1 MLRHVKSYN
10 SYLLLESVGE
20 MTGLIGEINK
30 AVQNAIASGK
40 DSQEVTQM
48 IRDFFQSNRSEIVDN
63 FGDPNFIKQLI
74 AVVSPWYENHYEDLV
89 RSELADLDSGISLDD
104 ESRYDDRK
112 NYGTDDESRYDDSG
126 LYDEDEDL
134 SIDF

>member
-20 MTGLIGEINK
+20 MTGLIREINK
-30 AVQNAIASGK
+30 AVQNAITSGK
-40 DSQEVTQM
+40 DSREVTQM

-74 AVVSPWYENHYEDLV
+74 AIVSPWYENHY
-89 RSELADLDSGISLDD
+89 
-104 ESRYDDRK
+104 
-112 NYGTDDESRYDDSG
+112 
-126 LYDEDEDL
+126 
-134 SIDF
+134 F